1 MLTPSRLAID
11 VYVVCPKTL
20 YLINQNTAQINNLGL
35 PWYLNIIM
43 QFLKMVSAIK
53 KKKNYSHI
61 AQSMYKLK
69 LRTKLWETYVNYM
82 QNHAHQVLNSKR
94 YNVIWNDKRKRD
106 VNY

>member
-43 QFLKMVSAIK
+43 KFLKMVSAI

-69 LRTKLWETYVNYM
+69 LRTKL
-82 QNHAHQVLNSKR
+82 
-94 YNVIWNDKRKRD
+94 
-106 VNY
+106 

>member
-35 PWYLNIIM
+35 PWYLNII
-43 QFLKMVSAIK
+43 AI

-69 LRTKLWETYVNYM
+69 LRTKL
-82 QNHAHQVLNSKR
+82 
-94 YNVIWNDKRKRD
+94 
-106 VNY
+106 

>member
-11 VYVVCPKTL
+11 VYMVCLKTL

-53 KKKNYSHI
+53 KKK
-61 AQSMYKLK
+61 KLLTYCSK
-69 LRTKLWETYVNYM
+69 YVQTKT
-82 QNHAHQVLNSKR
+82 AHQTVSNLFKLHAKSCAPTFKQQT
-94 YNVIWNDKRKRD
+94 V
-106 VNY
+106 

>member
-43 QFLKMVSAIK
+43 KFLKMVSAIK
-53 KKKNYSHI
+53 KKKLFTYCSKYV
-61 AQSMYKLK
+61 Q
-69 LRTKLWETYVNYM
+69 TKT
-82 QNHAHQVLNSKR
+82 AHQTV
-94 YNVIWNDKRKRD
+94 RD
-106 VNY
+106 LCKLHAKSCAPSFKQQTL